1 MYDPYS
7 YYDGCE
13 PDPKEDWEH
22 KIFEIIH
29 DTVNEKCKDIQEM
42 IAVKQDKINDQHNKI
57 HELKNTIKELE
68 EKLRVQSGVDE
79 FAKLVNEDNIFN
91 LINSL
96 GIEKTNSENYIRGM
110 NSERMSDVTKLVLLY
125 YDNRDLV
132 FDILDLF
139 NIYYPHSLKNLM
151 LPRDYSKDEIETIIK
166 NVDRKMINTNGC
178 YFKDNFG
185 FWLSDS
191 FGNREGRVPLQEVFK
206 NPHIKDCINIIIY
219 RLKDDT
225 YSYYSYLFEVTD
237 YQDFSK
243 DTILK
248 LAKYLPE
255 NPDRFHSYHRQFI
268 ERHMKILFNNNEF
281 CERYF
286 DRAGNSKY
294 GIFSIH
300 NFNEEYQE
308 KFIEKL
314 PLDTAIALINE
325 LSYDEKKKTE
335 LIKKVIN

>member
-13 PDPKEDWEH
+13 SDPKEDWEH

-29 DTVNEKCKDIQEM
+29 DTVDEKCKDIQEM
-42 IAVKQDKINDQHNKI
+42 IAIKQDKINDQHNEI

-68 EKLRVQSGVDE
+68 ERLRVQSGVDE

-110 NSERMSDVTKLVLLY
+110 NSERMADTTKLILLY
-125 YDNRDLV
+125 YNNRDLI

-139 NIYYPHSLKNLM
+139 NIYYPHSLKNLI
-151 LPRDYSKDEIETIIK
+151 LPRDYNKDEIEAIIK

-191 FGNREGRVPLQEVFK
+191 FGNRDDRVPLQEVFK
-206 NPHIKDCINIIIY
+206 NPRIKDCIDIIID

-225 YSYYSYLFEVTD
+225 YSYYSYLFEVTN
-237 YQDFSK
+237 YQDFSE
-243 DTILK
+243 DVILD
-248 LAKYLPE
+248 LAEHLPE
-255 NPDRFHSYHRQFI
+255 NPGKFHSYHKGFVK
-268 ERHMKILFNNNEF
+268 RHMKILFNSNEF
-281 CERYF
+281 NERYF
-286 DRAGNSKY
+286 EHANNGKY

-300 NFNEEYQE
+300 NFNEKHQE
-308 KFIEKL
+308 EFIKGL
-314 PLDTAIALINE
+314 SLDSAITLINE
-325 LSYDEKKKTE
+325 LSYDEKKKAKM
-335 LIKKVIN
+335 IKKIIK